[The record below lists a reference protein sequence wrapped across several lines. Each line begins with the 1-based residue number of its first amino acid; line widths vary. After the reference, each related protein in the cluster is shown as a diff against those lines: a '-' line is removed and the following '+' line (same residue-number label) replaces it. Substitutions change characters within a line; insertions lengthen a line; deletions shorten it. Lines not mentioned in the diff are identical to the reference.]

1 MTRGRR
7 PINPVWLAGVA
18 ALVPAI
24 AVAATSETHA
34 REAGAGAPAAAFKP
48 PEGPLVLTRVLER
61 SLPDGKAIVSRR
73 SYAVRFLRDGDGY
86 RLDGSLLSVSVEVP
100 DVLEALADL
109 ERRRPDTGLFPMR
122 IDVAGT
128 LLAAENPSPPDPAVA
143 MAAQQVSLAISGAGL
158 SPGETRQ
165 AHAFVDRVRSQSM
178 HTEWPAD
185 LFMPR
190 TGRRQQLVPVPLPD
204 GKSGEV
210 SVVLEA
216 RAGSGGLLSWFRRTV
231 TTELAGTTR
240 RSTETWTLTPG

>member
-7 PINPVWLAGVA
+7 PISPVWLAGVA
-18 ALVPAI
+18 ALVPSPALAAI
-24 AVAATSETHA
+24 RDTPAMTS
-34 REAGAGAPAAAFKP
+34 PAAFEP
-48 PEGPLVLTRVLER
+48 PEGPFVLTRVLER
-61 SLPDGKAIVSRR
+61 SLPDGKAVVARR
-73 SYAVRFLRDGDGY
+73 SYSVRFVRDGKGY

-100 DVLEALADL
+100 EVLEALAEL
-109 ERRRPDTGLFPMR
+109 ERRRTDTGLFPMR
-122 IDVAGT
+122 IDAAGT
-128 LLAAENPSPPDPAVA
+128 LLPAESHAARDPVVA
-143 MAAQQVSLAISGAGL
+143 TAAQHVSLAISGAGL
-158 SPGETRQ
+158 SPSEIRQ
-165 AHAFVDRVRSQSM
+165 AHAFVDRVRSQPM
-178 HTEWPAD
+178 HSEWPAD

-240 RSTETWTLTPG
+240 RSTETWTLAPG